1 MTSSNNNNS
10 NKKNL
15 VQSFR
20 CKTCY
25 QTYVKPN
32 NLDEDTMHSL
42 LIFHVNMHGQDTSK
56 VSVDTLVSTYY
67 DMSFE
72 EEGRNGAGIG

>member
-1 MTSSNNNNS
+1 
-10 NKKNL
+10 
-15 VQSFR
+15 
-20 CKTCY
+20 
-25 QTYVKPN
+25 
-32 NLDEDTMHSL
+32 
-42 LIFHVNMHGQDTSK
+42 MHGQDTSK